1 LFVFQNFAPFFFKG
15 SSVITNISV
24 ANPAEIPSAKH
35 NFGLRKISAAEKPA
49 TEIFR
54 LRPNFSLNLAKNIC
68 LELATLIDVNN
79 NKYSPVL
86 GLPELTTPIHENRKI
101 RYENELLKA
110 KEPTPDV

>member
-1 LFVFQNFAPFFFKG
+1 LFVYQNFAPFFFKG

-24 ANPAEIPSAKH
+24 ANPAEIPTAKH
-35 NFGLRKISAAEKPA
+35 NFGLRKISTVEK
-49 TEIFR
+49 ICNRNFC
-54 LRPNFSLNLAKNIC
+54 LLPNFSLNLAKNIC

-79 NKYSPVL
+79 NNYSPVL

-101 RYENELLKA
+101 RYGNELLKA